1 MQRFIIGLA
10 FGLSLLPG
18 WPTQAQTPQPNLNAK
33 RPAPPRRLPP
43 NNSKPGGGLDPSA
56 QSCGATQYPLTAL
69 IPTQNPV
76 LTATPHPT
84 FLIYVPDQPQ
94 DIQTATFS
102 ILSADSKQRLYQ
114 TTVPLTAPGI
124 VKIQLPQTPQM
135 ALEQDKSYH
144 WHFDLDCQPGRV
156 TERLNVNGWVTRV
169 AAASNALL
177 WYDAL
182 ADLSQTLQSEP
193 GNVEVRDRWLSL
205 LKSAGLE
212 NLPQATTFT
221 PQVQN

>member
-1 MQRFIIGLA
+1 MQRFTIGLV
-10 FGLSLLPG
+10 FGLSLLSGLPAK
-18 WPTQAQTPQPNLNAK
+18 AQTSHPNLNAK

-76 LTATPHPT
+76 LTATPYPT
-84 FLIYVPDQPQ
+84 FLVYVPDQPQ
-94 DIQTATFS
+94 DIKTATFS

-124 VKIQLPQTPQM
+124 VKIQLPQTPQT

-144 WHFDLDCQPGRV
+144 WHFDLDCQPGRAA
-156 TERLNVNGWVTRV
+156 ERLNVNGWVTRV
-169 AAASNALL
+169 AASDALF
-177 WYDAL
+177 WYDTL
-182 ADLSQTLQSEP
+182 ADLSQMLQAEP

-205 LKSAGLE
+205 LKSVGLE

-221 PQVQN
+221 RPVRN